1 MRKMKGSIPNQ
12 DQSDLFRNRLTSII
26 SLDHELSRLAEE
38 IDWECIDAELDGYYA
53 REGRPSIPVR
63 TMVGMLLLKRMY
75 DQSDESVL
83 ARWVEN
89 PYWQYFT
96 GETYFQHR
104 PPFDPT
110 DFVYFRK
117 RVGEAGMEKILS
129 LTVRLH
135 CGSEVEEEVL
145 VDTTVQEKNV
155 TFPTDTKLALKI
167 INYCWAYGDREGV
180 EWRQSYRFVVKRLR
194 LATYNGSH
202 PRRRRGARRAQ
213 RKLRTIAGRL
223 VRDLRRKLS
232 AEALAYYTETLDLF
246 EQVLGQRR
254 GTKNKRYSLHEPA
267 VWCIA
272 KGKVHKKYEFGCKV
286 SVARTALSGI
296 VVGMKSFVGN
306 PYDGDTLA
314 PALAQVERVR
324 EDAGG
329 ERPRIAVVDRG
340 YRGRKYLNGT
350 DVLIPGRGTKEQTY
364 YEKQKQRKR
373 FRRRAGIE
381 PVIGHLK
388 EDHRMRRN
396 FLSGELGDAVNCLLA
411 GAAFNMMK
419 RLNQLKMMPIMAWL
433 IVFQVAGAICIRFL
447 SPKHHA
453 AYRSKEYHGY
463 ALAAV

>member
-1 MRKMKGSIPNQ
+1 SLPNH
-12 DQSDLFRNRLTSII
+12 DQTDLFRNRLTSII
-26 SLDHELSRLAEE
+26 SLDHELCRLSEE
-38 IDWECIDAELDGYYA
+38 IDWPWIDEELDGYYA

-117 RVGEAGMEKILS
+117 RVGEDGMEKILS

-135 CGSEVEEEVL
+135 CGSEAEAEVL
-145 VDTTVQEKNV
+145 LDTTVQEKNV
-155 TFPTDTKLALKI
+155 TYPTDTKLALKI
-167 INYCWAYGDREGV
+167 IKYCWAYGEQEGV
-180 EWRQSYRFVVKRLR
+180 QWRQSYCFVVKRLR

-202 PRRRRGARRAQ
+202 PRRRRAARRAQ

-232 AEALAYYTETLDLF
+232 AEALAYYRDTLDLF
-246 EQVLGQRR
+246 EQVLAQRR

-296 VVGMKSFVGN
+296 IVGMKSFVGN

-314 PALAQVERVR
+314 PALEQVQRVR

-329 ERPRIAVVDRG
+329 DRPTAAVVDRG
-340 YRGRKYLNGT
+340 YRGRKRIAGT
-350 DVLIPGRGTKEQTY
+350 EVLIPSPGSKGQTY

-381 PVIGHLK
+381 PIIGHLK
-388 EDHRMRRN
+388 DDHRMRRN

-411 GAAFNMMK
+411 GAAFNLVK
-419 RLNQLKMMPIMAWL
+419 RLNQLKMLPVMVMLKLIQLAMAFFETCVERL
-433 IVFQVAGAICIRFL
+433 NGVTLPRAHQRRMALGAI
-447 SPKHHA
+447 
-453 AYRSKEYHGY
+453 
-463 ALAAV
+463 

>member
-1 MRKMKGSIPNQ
+1 MKGSLPNE
-12 DQSDLFRNRLTSII
+12 DQTDLFRNRLTSII
-26 SLDHELSRLAEE
+26 SLDHELCRLAEE
-38 IDWECIDAELDGYYA
+38 IDWQWIDAELDGYYA

-83 ARWVEN
+83 ARWIEN
-89 PYWQYFT
+89 PYWQFFT

-155 TFPTDTKLALKI
+155 TYPTDTKLALKI
-167 INYCWAYGDREGV
+167 INYCWTYGEQ
-180 EWRQSYRFVVKRLR
+180 ENLTWRQSYRFVVKRLR

-202 PRRRRGARRAQ
+202 PRRRRAARRAQ
-213 RKLRTIAGRL
+213 RKLRIIAGRL

-232 AEALAYYTETLDLF
+232 PEALAYYADTLNLF
-246 EQVLGQRR
+246 EQVLAQRR

-272 KGKVHKKYEFGCKV
+272 KGKAHKKYEFGCKV

-296 VVGMKSFVGN
+296 IVGMKSFIGN

-314 PALAQVERVR
+314 PALDQVERVR
-324 EDAGG
+324 QGAGG
-329 ERPRIAVVDRG
+329 DRPCTAVVDRG
-340 YRGRKYLNGT
+340 YRGRKHLRGT

-364 YEKQKQRKR
+364 YEKQQQRKR

-388 EDHRMRRN
+388 DDHRMRRN

-411 GAAFNMMK
+411 GAAFNMVK
-419 RLNQLKMMPIMAWL
+419 RLNQLKMMPIMAL
-433 IVFQVAGAICIRFL
+433 LVMIQAVNEICNSLL
-447 SPKHHA
+447 SPKHRT
-453 AYRSKEYHGY
+453 AYRLKEHQDY
-463 ALAAV
+463 ALVAV